1 MRLLL
6 LAALLSFAALGEAH
20 AAAEARLRPSVIV
33 VGDQVTLGDVL
44 EGAGDAAQ
52 VRVAIAPKPG
62 ERMMLRGAE
71 IAAIAS
77 RHGVELGGA
86 RSSARVE
93 VVRASRAVSKTAIG
107 EALEEA
113 LAAEGLDGLFEVQ
126 VHDQRTYLEV
136 ARDDP
141 ATVAVEALDL
151 NKRTG
156 RFSARLAAPA
166 GPDPVARA
174 RVTGRVVAVIEVPV
188 LRRPVAV
195 GAVIDEDDI
204 DWLRMPSDKIN
215 RNIVTDLRDLLGRSP
230 RQPIHPQRPVR
241 ARDVERPVTV
251 EKGALV
257 TMTLAMPQMMITV
270 TGQALDSGAEGD
282 LIRVRNSRS
291 HAMVQG
297 VISGPGQVRVAAK
310 PRLVTASN

>member
-6 LAALLSFAALGEAH
+6 IAALLSFTALGGAH
-20 AAAEARLRPSVIV
+20 AAAEARLRPNALVI
-33 VGDQVTLGDVL
+33 GDQITLGDVI

-52 VRVAIAPKPG
+52 VRVARAPKPG
-62 ERMMLRGAE
+62 ERMMLRRSE

-77 RHGVELGGA
+77 RHGIELGGA

-93 VVRASRAVSKTAIG
+93 VTRASRVVSKSIIR

-113 LAAEGLDGLFEVQ
+113 LVAEGLDGLFEIQ
-126 VHDQRTYLEV
+126 IRNRQAHLEV
-136 ARDDP
+136 ARYDP
-141 ATVAVEALDL
+141 ATVVVEALDL

-174 RVTGRVVAVIEVPV
+174 RITGRVIAVIEIPV
-188 LRRPVAV
+188 LRHSVAV

-204 DWLRMPSDKIN
+204 DWLQLPSDKVG
-215 RNIVTDLRDLLGRSP
+215 RNIVVDFGDLLGKSP
-230 RQPIHPQRPVR
+230 RRPIRPQRPVR
-241 ARDVERPVTV
+241 ARDVERPQTV

-257 TMTLAMPQMMITV
+257 TMTLVRPQMMITV
-270 TGQALDSGAEGD
+270 TGQALESGAEGD

-291 HAMVQG
+291 HIVVQG
-297 VISGPGQVRVAAK
+297 VISGPGQVRVAAIS
-310 PRLVTASN
+310 RLVTASN